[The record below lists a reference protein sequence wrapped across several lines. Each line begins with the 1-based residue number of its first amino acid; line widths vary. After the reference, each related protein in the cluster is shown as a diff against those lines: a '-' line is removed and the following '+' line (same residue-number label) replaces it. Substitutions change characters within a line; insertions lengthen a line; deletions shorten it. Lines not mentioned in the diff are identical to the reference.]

1 VDEIWG
7 WSAAAIGRAVGA
19 GEVSAREV
27 VEGCLARVEDV
38 NRAVNAVTVRFD
50 EALAD
55 ADRIDARVRVGER
68 VGALAGVPFAVKE
81 NIDVAGYATTH
92 GVPHF
97 RAAVAAADAP
107 PVRRL
112 RAAGAVP
119 IGHSN
124 MPDLTLA
131 GNTTVSQLFGETRN
145 PWGAIRTPGGT
156 SGGDGA
162 AVAAGMAALGL
173 GNDSGGSVR
182 LPAMFCG
189 VAALKPSYG
198 AVAQDHRIGGAD
210 PTLASQLFP
219 IDGPIARTVEDLG
232 LAFDALA
239 GADQADPRA
248 VPRVTGP
255 PLPRRVAL
263 CIDPAGLGVD
273 PQIRTELEKAADAL
287 VAAGYEVEEAEPPQ
301 LAEALTAYG
310 TLITTEFGLRWTA
323 IRSLLTDESAQ
334 HMELSMARQPPA
346 DLEGYLA
353 ATATRFGAMRAWDA
367 FAERFPLV
375 LGPVYTERPFDV
387 DPFDAEQ
394 GLRAMLGM
402 RLCTATTCV
411 GVPAVAVP
419 TGVVEG
425 QPLGVQLIGP
435 RYREDVCLAAAREVE
450 ARLPVPSP
458 VRTPLVPD
466 PAPGESPVRTG

>member
-1 VDEIWG
+1 MDEIWG

-27 VEGCLARVEDV
+27 IEGCLARIDEVDP
-38 NRAVNAVTVRFD
+38 AINAVTIRFG
-50 EALAD
+50 EALAE
-55 ADRIDARVRVGER
+55 ADRVDDRVRAGEPVGP
-68 VGALAGVPFAVKE
+68 LAGVPFTVKE

-97 RAAVAAADAP
+97 RDAVAGRDAP

-112 RAAGAVP
+112 REAGAVP
-119 IGHSN
+119 LGHSN
-124 MPDLTLA
+124 MPDLALA
-131 GNTTVSQLFGETRN
+131 GNTTISRLFGETRN
-145 PWGAIRTPGGT
+145 PWGAIRSPGGT

-162 AVAAGMAALGL
+162 AVASGMAAIGL

-198 AVAQDHRIGGAD
+198 AVAQDHRVAGAD
-210 PTLASQLFP
+210 PSLASQLFP
-219 IDGPIARTVEDLG
+219 VDGPIARTVEDLG
-232 LAFDALA
+232 IAFGVLA
-239 GADQADPRA
+239 GTDPADPRA
-248 VPRVTGP
+248 VARAPRP

-263 CIDPAGLGVD
+263 CIDPAGIGVD
-273 PQIRTELEKAADAL
+273 PRIRTELEKAAAVLAD
-287 VAAGYEVEEAEPPQ
+287 AGYEVEEAQPPR
-301 LAEALTAYG
+301 LADALTAYG
-310 TLITTEFGLRWTA
+310 TLITTEFGLRWPS
-323 IRSLLTDESAQ
+323 IRRLLTEESAQ
-334 HMELSMARQPPA
+334 HMELSMAQRPPA
-346 DLEGYLA
+346 DIEAYLA
-353 ATATRFGAMRAWDA
+353 ATATRFGVMREWDA
-367 FAERFPLV
+367 FAQRYPLV

-387 DPFDAEQ
+387 DPFDHSQ

-450 ARLPVPSP
+450 ARLPIP
-458 VRTPLVPD
+458 TPPPISRVG
-466 PAPGESPVRTG
+466 A

>member
-1 VDEIWG
+1 MDEVWG

-19 GEVSAREV
+19 GEATAREV
-27 VEGCLARVEDV
+27 VEGCLARIDEV
-38 NRAVNAVTVRFD
+38 NPAVNAVTVRFE

-55 ADRIDARVRVGER
+55 ADRIDARVRAGEHVGP
-68 VGALAGVPFAVKE
+68 LAGVPFTVKE
-81 NIDVAGYATTH
+81 NIDVAGHPTTH
-92 GVPHF
+92 GVPRF
-97 RAAVAAADAP
+97 RDAVAPADAP

-112 RAAGAVP
+112 RAAGAIP

-124 MPDLTLA
+124 MPDLALA

-145 PWGAIRTPGGT
+145 PWGAIRTPGGS

-162 AVAAGMAALGL
+162 AVAAGMAPLGL

-198 AVAQDHRIGGAD
+198 GIAQDHRVGGAD

-219 IDGPIARTVEDLG
+219 VDGPIARTVEDLE

-239 GADQADPRA
+239 GPDPADPRT
-248 VPRVTGP
+248 VPRAACAP
-255 PLPRRVAL
+255 PARRVAL
-263 CIDPAGLGVD
+263 CTDPAGLGVD
-273 PQIRTELEKAADAL
+273 PQIRAELARAAGAL
-287 VAAGYEVEEAEPPQ
+287 TDAGYEVVEADPPQ
-301 LAEALTAYG
+301 IAEALMAYG
-310 TLITTEFGLRWTA
+310 TLITAEFGLRWPS
-323 IRSLLTDESAQ
+323 IRRLLTEESAR
-334 HMELSMARQPPA
+334 HMELSMAQRPPA
-346 DLEGYLA
+346 ELEGYLA
-353 ATATRFGAMRAWDA
+353 ATATRFGVMRAWDA
-367 FAERFPLV
+367 FAERYPLV

-387 DPFDAEQ
+387 DPFDADQ

-402 RLCTATTCV
+402 RLCTATTCA

-419 TGVVEG
+419 TGVVDG

-435 RYREDVCLAAAREVE
+435 RHREDVCFAAAREVA
-450 ARLPVPSP
+450 ARLAVATP
-458 VRTPLVPD
+458 VRTPRI
-466 PAPGESPVRTG
+466 GS

>member
-1 VDEIWG
+1 MDEIWG
-7 WSAAAIGRAVGA
+7 WSAAAIGRAVGV

-27 VEGCLARVEDV
+27 VEGCLARIEDV
-38 NRAVNAVTVRFD
+38 NGAVNAVTVRFG

-55 ADRIDARVRVGER
+55 AERIDARVRAGER
-68 VGALAGVPFAVKE
+68 VGPLAGVPFTVKE

-97 RAAVAAADAP
+97 RDAVADVDAP

-112 RAAGAVP
+112 RAAGAIP

-145 PWGAIRTPGGT
+145 PWGVIRTPGGT

-162 AVAAGMAALGL
+162 AVSSGMAAIGL

-198 AVAQDHRIGGAD
+198 GIAQDHRIGGTD

-219 IDGPIARTVEDLG
+219 IDGPIARTVEDLE
-232 LAFDALA
+232 LAFGALA
-239 GADQADPRA
+239 GVDPADPRA
-248 VPRVTGP
+248 VPLAAGP

-263 CIDPAGLGVD
+263 CADPAGLGVH
-273 PQIRTELEKAADAL
+273 PQIRAEVEKAAEAL
-287 VAAGYEVEEAEPPQ
+287 AGAGYEVEEAEPPQ

-310 TLITTEFGLRWTA
+310 TLITAEFGLRWPM
-323 IRSLLTDESAQ
+323 IRRLLTDESAQ
-334 HMELSMARQPPA
+334 HMELSMAQRPPA

-353 ATATRFGAMRAWDA
+353 ATAARFGAMRAWDE
-367 FAERFPLV
+367 FAQRFPLV

-387 DPFDAEQ
+387 DPFNAEQ
-394 GLRAMLGM
+394 GLRAMFAM

-419 TGVVEG
+419 TGVVDG

-435 RYREDVCLAAAREVE
+435 RHREDICLAAARQVQ

-458 VRTPLVPD
+458 VREPL
-466 PAPGESPVRTG
+466 TGISV

>member
-1 VDEIWG
+1 MDGIWE
-7 WSAAAIGRAVGA
+7 WSAAAVGRAVGA

-27 VEGCLARVEDV
+27 IEGCLARIDEVDP
-38 NRAVNAVTVRFD
+38 AVNAITVRFG
-50 EALAD
+50 EALAE
-55 ADRIDARVRVGER
+55 ADRIDARVRAGEPVGP
-68 VGALAGVPFAVKE
+68 LAGVPFTVKE

-97 RAAVAAADAP
+97 RDAVAGRDAP

-124 MPDLTLA
+124 MPDLALA

-145 PWGAIRTPGGT
+145 PWGAIRSPGGT

-162 AVAAGMAALGL
+162 AVASGMAAIGL

-198 AVAQDHRIGGAD
+198 GIAQDHRVGGAD
-210 PTLASQLFP
+210 PTPASQLFP
-219 IDGPIARTVEDLG
+219 VDGPIARTVEDLG

-239 GADQADPRA
+239 GTDPADPRA
-248 VPRVTGP
+248 VPRAAGP

-263 CIDPAGLGVD
+263 CVDPAGLGVD
-273 PQIRTELEKAADAL
+273 PQIRAELERAAAAL
-287 VAAGYEVEEAEPPQ
+287 GEAGYEVEEAEPPR
-301 LAEALTAYG
+301 LADALAAYG
-310 TLITTEFGLRWTA
+310 TLITTEFGLRWPS
-323 IRSLLTDESAQ
+323 IRRLLTEESAQ
-334 HMELSMARQPPA
+334 HMELSMARRPPA

-353 ATATRFGAMRAWDA
+353 ASATRFGVMREWDA
-367 FAERFPLV
+367 FAQRYPLV

-419 TGVVEG
+419 TGVVDG

-435 RYREDVCLAAAREVE
+435 RYREDVCLAAAGEVE
-450 ARLPVPSP
+450 ARLPI
-458 VRTPLVPD
+458 
-466 PAPGESPVRTG
+466 PAPIPEPRVAG

>member
-1 VDEIWG
+1 VDEVWG

-19 GEVSAREV
+19 GEATAREL
-27 VEGCLARVEDV
+27 VEGCLARIHEV
-38 NRAVNAVTVRFD
+38 NPAVNAVTVRFE

-55 ADRIDARVRVGER
+55 ADRIDARVRAGEHVGP
-68 VGALAGVPFAVKE
+68 LAGVPFTVKE
-81 NIDVAGYATTH
+81 NIDVAGHPTTH

-97 RAAVAAADAP
+97 RDAVAPADAP

-112 RAAGAVP
+112 RAAGAIP

-124 MPDLTLA
+124 MPDLALA

-145 PWGAIRTPGGT
+145 PWGAIRTPGGS

-162 AVAAGMAALGL
+162 AVAAGMAPLGL

-198 AVAQDHRIGGAD
+198 GIAQDHRVGGAD

-219 IDGPIARTVEDLG
+219 VDGPIARTVEDLE
-232 LAFDALA
+232 LAFDALS
-239 GADQADPRA
+239 GADPADPRTL
-248 VPRVTGP
+248 PRAAGA

-263 CIDPAGLGVD
+263 CTDPAGLGVD
-273 PQIRTELEKAADAL
+273 PQIRAELVRAAGAL
-287 VAAGYEVEEAEPPQ
+287 TDAGYEVVEADPPQ
-301 LAEALTAYG
+301 IAEALMAYG
-310 TLITTEFGLRWTA
+310 TLITAEFGLRWPS
-323 IRSLLTDESAQ
+323 IRRLLTEESAQ
-334 HMELSMARQPPA
+334 HMELSMAQRPPA

-367 FAERFPLV
+367 FAEHHPLV

-387 DPFDAEQ
+387 DPFDADH

-419 TGVVEG
+419 TGVVDG

-435 RYREDVCLAAAREVE
+435 RHREDVCFAAAGEVA
-450 ARLPVPSP
+450 ARLAVATP
-458 VRTPLVPD
+458 VRTPRI
-466 PAPGESPVRTG
+466 GS

>member
-1 VDEIWG
+1 VDEFWT

-19 GEVSAREV
+19 GEVSARAV
-27 VEGCLARVEDV
+27 VESHVARIEEV
-38 NRAVNAVTVRFD
+38 NPAVNAVTVRFD
-50 EALAD
+50 EAIAD
-55 ADRIDARVRVGER
+55 ADRIDAMVRAGEPVGP
-68 VGALAGVPFAVKE
+68 LAGVPFTVKE

-97 RAAVAAADAP
+97 RDAVAEEDAP

-119 IGHSN
+119 VGHSN

-145 PWGAIRTPGGT
+145 PWGVVRTPGGT

-162 AVAAGMAALGL
+162 AVAAGMATIGL

-189 VAALKPSYG
+189 VAALKPGYG
-198 AVAQDHRIGGAD
+198 GIAQDHRIGGAD

-219 IDGPIARTVEDLG
+219 TDGPIARTVEDLE
-232 LAFDALA
+232 LAFAALA
-239 GADQADPRA
+239 GPDPADPRT
-248 VPRVTGP
+248 VPRAAGP
-255 PLPRRVAL
+255 QVPRRVAL
-263 CIDPAGLGVD
+263 CVDPGGLGVD
-273 PQIRTELEKAADAL
+273 RQIRVALAAAATAL
-287 VAAGYEVEEAEPPQ
+287 ADAGYEVEEAEPPQ
-301 LAEALTAYG
+301 LAEALSAYG
-310 TLITTEFGLRWTA
+310 TLIATEFGLRWSM
-323 IRSLLTDESAQ
+323 IRRLLTDESAQ
-334 HMELSMARQPPA
+334 HMELVMAQRPPT
-346 DLEGYLA
+346 DLEGYLT
-353 ATATRFGAMRAWDA
+353 ATATRFGAMRAWDE
-367 FAERFPLV
+367 FARRYPLV

-419 TGVVEG
+419 TGVVDG

-435 RYREDVCLAAAREVE
+435 RHREDVCIAAAREVE
-450 ARLPVPSP
+450 ARLPVHTP
-458 VRTPLVPD
+458 VQQPLVR
-466 PAPGESPVRTG
+466 SVR